1 MMTRFLFIALCFL
14 AVTLPEQASADVAE
28 RLNPLVTLMIQ
39 RLQLSREVA
48 WSKCR
53 AGIPVADPAR
63 EARMLTDLKAAGSQ
77 VGLSPSEV
85 TRLFLPQIAASRRYQ
100 EELIAGWRTGI
111 DVPKIK
117 PLDLAT
123 EVRPRLD
130 KVNHE
135 MLRQWVVVS
144 RSRVD
149 WADREEAERMLRER
163 GIPADVAKIAAK
175 PLGGTISLDLFSR
188 RGQEEQRMI
197 PLFIASSFI
206 L

>member
-1 MMTRFLFIALCFL
+1 MTRFLFVALCFL

-77 VGLSPSEV
+77 VGLSASEV

-175 PLGGTISLDLFSR
+175 PLGG
-188 RGQEEQRMI
+188 Q
-197 PLFIASSFI
+197 
-206 L
+206 

>member
-1 MMTRFLFIALCFL
+1 
-14 AVTLPEQASADVAE
+14 
-28 RLNPLVTLMIQ
+28 
-39 RLQLSREVA
+39 
-48 WSKCR
+48 
-53 AGIPVADPAR
+53 
-63 EARMLTDLKAAGSQ
+63 MLTDLKVAGSQ

-175 PLGGTISLDLFSR
+175 PLGG
-188 RGQEEQRMI
+188 Q
-197 PLFIASSFI
+197 
-206 L
+206 

>member
-1 MMTRFLFIALCFL
+1 MTRFLFIALCFL

-63 EARMLTDLKAAGSQ
+63 EARMLTDLKVAGSQ
-77 VGLSPSEV
+77 VGLSASEV

-175 PLGGTISLDLFSR
+175 PLGG
-188 RGQEEQRMI
+188 Q
-197 PLFIASSFI
+197 
-206 L
+206 